1 MNNQAKTEAFSGAP
15 PVKKI
20 PPCARLFLWGNIVS
34 NPNKTINFALETIH
48 KQTLLKNTTNPIM
61 KQNILAISGKPGLYL
76 LVARGNNTVIVES
89 MDGSKKR
96 FSVGLR
102 DRITS
107 LNDVSIYTDD
117 EDVKL
122 TDVFESMKKH
132 EDGKTVDMDIKKA
145 SKDEL
150 AGYVEQVL
158 PNFDRD
164 RVYPNDMRKLITW
177 YNILVQNGI
186 TEFADPEE
194 EGEEKPAEA

>member
-1 MNNQAKTEAFSGAP
+1 
-15 PVKKI
+15 
-20 PPCARLFLWGNIVS
+20 
-34 NPNKTINFALETIH
+34 
-48 KQTLLKNTTNPIM
+48 M
-61 KQNILAISGKPGLYL
+61 KQNILAISGKPGLYIL
-76 LVARGNNTVIVES
+76 IARGNNTVIVES
-89 MDGSKKR
+89 VDESKKR

-132 EDGKTVDMDIKKA
+132 EDGKPVTIDIKKA

-150 AGYVEQVL
+150 SDYVAQVL

-164 RVYPNDMRKLITW
+164 RVYPNDMRKLISW
-177 YNILVQNGI
+177 YNILIQNGI
-186 TEFADPEE
+186 NEFADPEE
-194 EGEEKPAEA
+194 NEETPAEA